1 MKLTSNQFYFLVLLV
16 LPSFLLTACNSDNN
30 DVSDPQSL
38 RDKVISENQT
48 YFFYESDHSIVA
60 VDPINPEAE
69 IIVEPFSETLQAPT
83 IVYESITVDEASRET
98 LAVQRMLLYANEGR
112 IWKVDGSLG
121 DPLNATQ
128 VSSEN
133 NAYNICGASTANTPV
148 SGAYFRYSLLN
159 AAPDCYAAYRYPNNI
174 LHKSVGLN
182 TPIYEAPT
190 LVNSQLFSISIPDA
204 DVTFTEY
211 DFVAGAS
218 VLGQLVVEPNG
229 DLYWYDPD
237 ATPSSAIL
245 LASNVTSVK
254 EMAGISNN
262 RKYLNIDGG
271 LYLYE
276 AGSNTLGQR
285 LHTFLTS
292 SPAIRFGSSLP
303 AKNLYIVDG
312 NIISSMPYNGSTQAE
327 LIFQDNSIQGDITF
341 FSSNDS
347 HIIFYVSDMDSNGR
361 TYYSLPKSGG
371 RAFPLFEINSWQRQ
385 VDRLPYVQMMGDNIF
400 YSDGARFESG
410 IVSCDGQFST
420 LFPNTQIIGQVDM
433 NLHKPVT
440 TNNFQRYSHFL
451 LLQKTTDVEQYNL
464 LSLNP
469 SSKNIEHQLGTMS
482 PEAIKSKLIS
492 TLPNN
497 GNAIFSA
504 QGENS
509 REIFFINLHKD
520 GSLVQITNNNIDE
533 NVIES
538 SWVPTN

>member
-1 MKLTSNQFYFLVLLV
+1 
-16 LPSFLLTACNSDNN
+16 
-30 DVSDPQSL
+30 
-38 RDKVISENQT
+38 
-48 YFFYESDHSIVA
+48 
-60 VDPINPEAE
+60 
-69 IIVEPFSETLQAPT
+69 
-83 IVYESITVDEASRET
+83 
-98 LAVQRMLLYANEGR
+98 
-112 IWKVDGSLG
+112 
-121 DPLNATQ
+121 
-128 VSSEN
+128 
-133 NAYNICGASTANTPV
+133 
-148 SGAYFRYSLLN
+148 
-159 AAPDCYAAYRYPNNI
+159 
-174 LHKSVGLN
+174 
-182 TPIYEAPT
+182 
-190 LVNSQLFSISIPDA
+190 
-204 DVTFTEY
+204 
-211 DFVAGAS
+211 
-218 VLGQLVVEPNG
+218 
-229 DLYWYDPD
+229 
-237 ATPSSAIL
+237 
-245 LASNVTSVK
+245 
-254 EMAGISNN
+254 
-262 RKYLNIDGG
+262 
-271 LYLYE
+271 
-276 AGSNTLGQR
+276 
-285 LHTFLTS
+285 
-292 SPAIRFGSSLP
+292 
-303 AKNLYIVDG
+303 
-312 NIISSMPYNGSTQAE
+312 MPYNGSTQAE

-420 LFPNTQIIGQVDM
+420 LFPDTQIIGQVDM